1 VSENLTAVPRELA
14 FVLAIMAFSLV
25 CGGESEVGFGPEHV
39 KGAFYSMEQMTGA
52 VRLWRGVAPFRSV

>member
-1 VSENLTAVPRELA
+1 MTAAPRELA